1 MPAHYDTTYYD
12 RFFATAYRLY
22 RPLTNPLFLAF
33 IGLLLLV
40 IHSAGRSMGP
50 DEGMW
55 GYMARVWSE
64 NGIVPYSGTI
74 DNKPPGILL
83 LYYVSHSLFG
93 TNVWFPRMV
102 GILASFATSLC
113 LYWIIRRLANHTA
126 AIIGV
131 VFYIC
136 LMPSKTF
143 HAVSTA
149 YTETFVIFF
158 ATLSFVLI
166 IQSNDLK
173 GWRHYLA
180 IAASGFSIGS
190 AIVFKHVA
198 LLDAVAMFILA
209 GYFLKASGRGRSIAQ
224 AFGLMLLGILVAN
237 TVSLVALLVNGGSL
251 PDYLRMA
258 WIYLLEG
265 RESEIGIIQR
275 LANVMPAWSHN
286 GLIIPYLGIVGFIL
300 TRKKLR
306 QRRIPVAALL
316 AWLGLDFIG
325 VNAAGTYYQHQ
336 YKQILPPLC
345 IVCGISFEFLAQQ
358 LGVMGQEQTFF
369 KTKDKIVLG
378 IILAILTCY
387 VPFARNYSKGIQK
400 IFRPEEDTNRQLASY
415 IKQISATDDYI
426 YIYQKYKDPILSY
439 SDRLAPSQYFN
450 TYFLSYPGAVQ
461 QVQRDMEEK
470 APLFIL
476 LEQSKNA
483 PEWLREVVD
492 KKYVKLEERDNFDIF
507 VLQLRAH
514 EIRNRIAHISSA
526 P

>member
-1 MPAHYDTTYYD
+1 
-12 RFFATAYRLY
+12 
-22 RPLTNPLFLAF
+22 
-33 IGLLLLV
+33 
-40 IHSAGRSMGP
+40 
-50 DEGMW
+50 
-55 GYMARVWSE
+55 
-64 NGIVPYSGTI
+64 
-74 DNKPPGILL
+74 
-83 LYYVSHSLFG
+83 
-93 TNVWFPRMV
+93 MV
-102 GILASFATSLC
+102 GMLASFGTSLC

-126 AIIGV
+126 GIIGMV
-131 VFYIC
+131 LYIC

-173 GWRHYLA
+173 GWRYYLA

-198 LLDAVAMFILA
+198 LLDAAAMFILA
-209 GYFLKASGRGRSIAQ
+209 GYFLKASGRSKSIAK

-237 TVSLVALLVNGGSL
+237 TVSLIALLVNGGSL

-275 LANVMPAWSHN
+275 LANVIPAWSHN

-300 TRKKLR
+300 NRNRLR
-306 QRRIPVAALL
+306 RCRIPVIALL

-345 IVCGISFEFLAQQ
+345 IVCGIFFEFLAQQ

-378 IILAILTCY
+378 IILAILICY
-387 VPFARNYSKGIQK
+387 VPFARNYSKGIKK
-400 IFRPEEDTNRQLASY
+400 IFRAEEDSNRQLALY
-415 IKQISATDDYI
+415 IKQISNDDHYI

-450 TYFLSYPGAVQ
+450 TYFLSYPGALQ
-461 QVQRDMEEK
+461 QLQHDMDEK
-470 APLFIL
+470 APLLIL
-476 LEQSKNA
+476 LPQKKNV
-483 PEWLREVVD
+483 PHWLQGVVD
-492 KKYVKLEERDNFDIF
+492 KKYVLLETRYRFDIF
-507 VLQLRAH
+507 VLRTHFQKMQGRL
-514 EIRNRIAHISSA
+514 EQMSS
-526 P
+526 PM

>member
-1 MPAHYDTTYYD
+1 MSAHYDTTYYD
-12 RFFATAYRLY
+12 RFFATAYKLY

-33 IGLLLLV
+33 LGLLLLV

-64 NGIVPYSGTI
+64 NSIVPYSGTI

-83 LYYVSHSLFG
+83 LYYLSHSLFG

-113 LYWIIRRLANHTA
+113 LYWITRRLANHTA
-126 AIIGV
+126 AILGM

-158 ATLSFVLI
+158 ATLSLLLI
-166 IQSNDLK
+166 IQSKDLK
-173 GWRHYLA
+173 GYRYYLA

-198 LLDAVAMFILA
+198 LLDAVAMFIFTA
-209 GYFLKASGRGRSIAQ
+209 YFLKTSRPAKSIAK
-224 AFGLMLLGILVAN
+224 AFGLMLLGIVAAN
-237 TVSLVALLVNGGSL
+237 TVSLIALLIKGGSL
-251 PDYLRMA
+251 PDYLRMV
-258 WIYLLEG
+258 WIYLLQG
-265 RESEIGIIQR
+265 REGEIGIIQR

-286 GLIIPYLGIVGFIL
+286 ALIIPYLGIAGFFL
-300 TRKKLR
+300 NRKRLR
-306 QRRIPVAALL
+306 QCRIPVIALL
-316 AWLGLDFIG
+316 AWLGLDFLG

-345 IVCGISFEFLAQQ
+345 IVCGIFFEFLAQQ
-358 LGVMGQEQTFF
+358 LGVKGQEQVFF

-378 IILAILTCY
+378 IILAILICY
-387 VPFARNYSKGIQK
+387 VPFARNYSKGIKK
-400 IFRPEEDTNRQLASY
+400 IFRHEKDTNRQLASY
-415 IKQISATDDYI
+415 IKQISGTDEYI
-426 YIYQKYKDPILSY
+426 YIYQKYKDQILSY
-439 SDRLAPSQYFN
+439 SDRLAPSRYFN
-450 TYFLSYPGAVQ
+450 TYFLSYPGATQ

-470 APLFIL
+470 TPLLIL
-476 LEQSKNA
+476 LQQGKDA
-483 PEWLREVVD
+483 PDWLRQAVD
-492 KKYVKLEERDNFDIF
+492 TKYVKLEERDDFDIF
-507 VLQLRAH
+507 VLQFRAH
-514 EIRNRIAHISSA
+514 EIKNRIAHISSTL
-526 P
+526 

>member
-1 MPAHYDTTYYD
+1 MSAHYDTTYYD
-12 RFFATAYRLY
+12 RFFATAYKLFKL
-22 RPLTNPLFLAF
+22 LTNPLFLACL
-33 IGLLLLV
+33 GLLLLV
-40 IHSAGRSMGP
+40 IHSAGRFMGP

-55 GYMARVWSE
+55 SYMARVWSE

-83 LYYVSHSLFG
+83 LYYISHSLFG
-93 TNVWFPRMV
+93 TNVWFPRAV
-102 GILASFATSLC
+102 GMLASFGTSLC
-113 LYWIIRRLANHTA
+113 LYWIIRRLAHRTA
-126 AIIGV
+126 GIIGMV
-131 VFYIC
+131 LYIC

-143 HAVSTA
+143 HAISTA

-173 GWRHYLA
+173 GWRYYLA

-209 GYFLKASGRGRSIAQ
+209 GYFLKASGRSKNIAK

-265 RESEIGIIQR
+265 RESKIGIIQR
-275 LANVMPAWSHN
+275 LANVIPAWSHN

-300 TRKKLR
+300 NRKRLR
-306 QRRIPVAALL
+306 RCRIPVIALL

-325 VNAAGTYYQHQ
+325 VNAAGTYYRHQ

-345 IVCGISFEFLAQQ
+345 IVCGIVFDFLAHQSQ
-358 LGVMGQEQTFF
+358 VMGQEQKSF

-378 IILAILTCY
+378 IILAILICY
-387 VPFARNYSKGIQK
+387 VPFARNYHKGLNR
-400 IFRPEEDTNRQLASY
+400 IFDPAKSEKKQLGEY
-415 IKQISATDDYI
+415 IAQITKEGEYVYVFQILRD
-426 YIYQKYKDPILSY
+426 QILSY
-439 SDRLAPSQYFN
+439 SRRLAPTPYFN
-450 TYFLSYPGAVQ
+450 SYFLSYPGAIQRVEHDMNEKKPILILI
-461 QVQRDMEEK
+461 QRDK
-470 APLFIL
+470 KVPH
-476 LEQSKNA
+476 
-483 PEWLREVVD
+483 WLQRVVD
-492 KKYVKLEERDNFDIF
+492 MRYVPLETRSSFDIF
-507 VLQLRAH
+507 VLRTHFQKMQGRLQQM
-514 EIRNRIAHISSA
+514 SS
-526 P
+526 PM

>member
-1 MPAHYDTTYYD
+1 MSAHYDTTYYD
-12 RFFATAYRLY
+12 RFFATAYKLY

-33 IGLLLLV
+33 LGLLLLV
-40 IHSAGRSMGP
+40 IHSAGRFMGP

-55 GYMARVWSE
+55 SYMARVWSE

-83 LYYVSHSLFG
+83 LYYISHSLFG
-93 TNVWFPRMV
+93 TNVWFPRALGM
-102 GILASFATSLC
+102 LASFGTSLC
-113 LYWIIRRLANHTA
+113 LYWIIRRLAHRTA
-126 AIIGV
+126 GIIGMV
-131 VFYIC
+131 LYIC

-173 GWRHYLA
+173 GWRYYLA

-209 GYFLKASGRGRSIAQ
+209 GYFLKASGRSKNIAK

-275 LANVMPAWSHN
+275 FANVMPAWSHN

-300 TRKKLR
+300 NRKRLR
-306 QRRIPVAALL
+306 QRSIPVIALL

-378 IILAILTCY
+378 IILAVVICY
-387 VPFARNYSKGIQK
+387 VPFARNYSKGIK
-400 IFRPEEDTNRQLASY
+400 NIFRHEEDTNRQLALY
-415 IKQISATDDYI
+415 IKQISGTDDYI
-426 YIYQKYKDPILSY
+426 YIYQKYRDPILSY
-439 SDRLAPSQYFN
+439 SDLLAPSRYFN
-450 TYFLSYPGAVQ
+450 TYFLSYPGAIQ
-461 QVQRDMEEK
+461 QVQCDMEEK

-476 LEQSKNA
+476 LQQSENA

-492 KKYVKLEERDNFDIF
+492 KKYIKLEERDNFDIF
-507 VLQLRAH
+507 VLKTRDDELRS
-514 EIRNRIAHISSA
+514 RLKQMSSA
-526 P
+526 M